1 MPANSSIA
9 SWHQGV
15 ACSSELVSPEGSAYG
30 CVRICLDEVHLPK
43 QMHSSCW
50 VSVHALLLLPPPVA
64 FLFLESGGDFLLH
77 LGGEEIFCYSHI
89 RGWSSD
95 MVAPKA
101 PDQLGQGLTWA
112 ESWIAQTFLLGIL
125 QTGMHP
131 YRSILQKAFLD
142 WHWG

>member
-1 MPANSSIA
+1 MGDSEVCFSLRQLQAETLGHVNACKFLHSILT
-9 SWHQGV
+9 SGV
-15 ACSSELVSPEGSAYG
+15 ACSRELVSPEGSAYG

-50 VSVHALLLLPPPVA
+50 VSVGALLLLPPPVA

-89 RGWSSD
+89 RGRSSD

-101 PDQLGQGLTWA
+101 PDQLGQGLT
-112 ESWIAQTFLLGIL
+112 
-125 QTGMHP
+125 
-131 YRSILQKAFLD
+131 
-142 WHWG
+142 